1 MFVHFPLFYPSFSQ
15 GFIVLQELAAV
26 GVEGAR
32 ESPFFRR
39 ELSAAATYLS
49 LVNFEI
55 ESQRRMHS
63 VQQQQQQQQQPAQ

>member
-1 MFVHFPLFYPSFSQ
+1 V
-15 GFIVLQELAAV
+15 VLQELAAV

-55 ESQRRMHS
+55 ESQRNSPATAQR
-63 VQQQQQQQQQPAQ
+63 QQQQ

>member
-1 MFVHFPLFYPSFSQ
+1 M
-15 GFIVLQELAAV
+15 

-55 ESQRRMHS
+55 ESQRDSSAAAAVAAERTDESRKDWS
-63 VQQQQQQQQQPAQ
+63 VGVRDQPR

>member
-1 MFVHFPLFYPSFSQ
+1 
-15 GFIVLQELAAV
+15 VLQELAAV

-55 ESQRRMHS
+55 ESQSNSTAAARS
-63 VQQQQQQQQQPAQ
+63 VDAREPVREKSRNQPR